1 MIINEKLLTNE
12 ELEYQW
18 IAYLK
23 KENRDWDGIQ
33 KGQLYCVLLS
43 WPRTRQVCCGFW
55 WGEPSYRRQH
65 TRTGLPGLS
74 CSVSPALFT
83 HTTLLPT
90 SKETAQNVDC
100 EGWIWDAVSKI
111 VLVSC
116 SLTLGSSPLWA
127 FYCAHLKLST
137 VVKWRHAPVWHSSL
151 LSYEEDG
158 MQSPHRVTEEM
169 TLSSAS
175 FLPKD

>member
-1 MIINEKLLTNE
+1 MVSRKDSYTV
-12 ELEYQW
+12 YC
-18 IAYLK
+18 YL
-23 KENRDWDGIQ
+23 
-33 KGQLYCVLLS
+33 
-43 WPRTRQVCCGFW
+43 
-55 WGEPSYRRQH
+55 
-65 TRTGLPGLS
+65 GLGPGRS
-74 CSVSPALFT
+74 AVASDEVSPPTEDSIPELGCRAFLVASLL
-83 HTTLLPT
+83 HSLPT
-90 SKETAQNVDC
+90 QLCCQLAKRQPKMLIVR
-100 EGWIWDAVSKI
+100 GGYWDAVSKI